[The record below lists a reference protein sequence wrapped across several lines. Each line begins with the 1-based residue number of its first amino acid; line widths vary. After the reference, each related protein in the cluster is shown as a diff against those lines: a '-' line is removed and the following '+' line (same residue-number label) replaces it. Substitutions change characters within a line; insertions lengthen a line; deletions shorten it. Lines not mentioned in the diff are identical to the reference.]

1 MEVKVL
7 QRPARGRPRAWRN
20 LPAPSPGAGVRYGV
34 VFLIILTLLIFELVA
49 PAGNLERVI
58 AVALAGAAS
67 SRSAAVW
74 LAIVCSRRCRS
85 EDTRA

>member
-49 PAGNLERVI
+49 PAGSLERAI
-58 AVALAGAAS
+58 AVALAGAAFIV
-67 SRSAAVW
+67 AV
-74 LAIVCSRRCRS
+74 ATGEPAPPYVGS
-85 EDTRA
+85 